1 MSSSAKRSQL
11 YPSQDLLSRAQAC
24 WFGDPAAALLAWFH
38 PAQRRSAGGTRAC
51 GVVLCPPFGH
61 EYLVA
66 YRAYKHLTEQLA
78 QAGFDVLFFDYHNS
92 GDSADLSGE
101 RSAQWQADISSAA
114 QHLRTLAGVEQ
125 IALFG
130 LRLGALLAASVA
142 SEIGAAALLLQ
153 APVVSGRAYCR
164 ELQILK
170 STSSAQHDREHE
182 AESTDEFG
190 GYLLCAASRQR
201 LSTYSLLTMDA
212 PSMPTL
218 ILGRDDL
225 AGSEQKL
232 ARHWQEQGVDLT
244 LEQSPGYAA
253 MMPADAHESAVPVQ
267 LWQNLRDW
275 LSARFTLQHT
285 AATLPHALRRSA
297 VIDASGAAVG
307 EDLVEFAG
315 LVGVVSRA
323 AGHASTALPGTLP
336 AIILT
341 NIGANHRVGNHRL
354 YVQLARQLAVR
365 GFIVLRFD
373 KAGIGYSRAT
383 PEGLENQVY
392 ADSGDEDMRHA
403 MEFMRSAFRSNSF
416 VLGGLCSGAYF
427 ACRAGLSDERVRG
440 LILMNQLVYQR
451 TVGRSERIKST
462 HFYAAALRDPQTWKR
477 LLCGQVQWRQIVVKL
492 SLRVVR
498 RLHTKAQLLLT
509 KFLHNPRFLGRTA
522 HQLRAL
528 EARGSM
534 ILMIMD
540 AGDSSVDLMTE
551 NFGRHGSLL
560 GDGDGI
566 HIEILKGADHTFT
579 PLWAQRQ
586 VLHLI
591 CDQLSQRF
599 IAAVVNVDK

>member
-1 MSSSAKRSQL
+1 MSSSATQSQL

-24 WFGDPAAALLAWFH
+24 WFGDPAAALLGWFH

-66 YRAYKHLTEQLA
+66 YRAYKHLAEQLA

-101 RSAQWQADISSAA
+101 RSAQWQADIGSAA

-142 SEIGAAALLLQ
+142 NEIGAAALLLQ

-170 STSSAQHDREHE
+170 TTSSAQQDRGNEGDG
-182 AESTDEFG
+182 DEFG

-201 LSTYSLLTMDA
+201 LSQYSLLTLEA
-212 PSMPTL
+212 PRIPTL

-225 AGSEQKL
+225 VGTEQKL
-232 ARHWQEQGVDLT
+232 LHHWQEQGVDLT
-244 LEQSPGYAA
+244 LEQGPGYAA
-253 MMPADAHESAVPVQ
+253 MMPADAHESIVPEQ
-267 LWQNLRDW
+267 LWHSVRDW
-275 LSARFTLQHT
+275 LSARFPLQHT
-285 AATLPHALRRSA
+285 AATLPRALRRSA
-297 VIDASGAAVG
+297 VIAASSGAAG

-323 AGHASTALPGTLP
+323 AGHASAALPATLP
-336 AIILT
+336 AVILT

-354 YVQLARQLAVR
+354 YVQLARQLAGR
-365 GFIVLRFD
+365 GFLVLRFD

-403 MEFMRSAFRSNSF
+403 MEFMRSAFRSDSF

-451 TVGRSERIKST
+451 TAGRSESIKST
-462 HFYAAALRDPQTWKR
+462 HFYADAVRDPQTWKR

-492 SLRVVR
+492 SLRVLR

-509 KFLHNPRFLGRTA
+509 DFLHNPRFLGRTA

-551 NFGRHGSLL
+551 NFGRHGVLL

-599 IAAVVNVDK
+599 IAAAADVDK